1 MKKNYLLLILLVI
14 SLTAVGCIPAQESGS
29 ASSGVSNSPDITA
42 PKGTDNGKTDR
53 QTEPGDDTD
62 PTPGNAFSAA
72 NREFSWAL
80 FKKLNAED
88 SAENIFIS
96 PFSISSAL
104 TMALNGAEGNNRIE
118 MEKTLHYAGMTRE
131 ELNRGYADETRRLSN
146 LDQKITLQ
154 NANSIWI
161 RDGFT
166 VKNDFIDVNR
176 RYLGAEVQTLNFTDP
191 SAADIINNWVSE
203 KTNRMIPKIISPP
216 IPQEAIMYLINAIY
230 FKGEWTSEFKAE
242 NTQQKDFYALDGKTD
257 KVMMMQRNGNI
268 DYFSNEEMQAVR
280 LPYGDE
286 KISMILVLP
295 EKDINQWISDMNADK
310 WMDIVSGFFP
320 ERDLELQI
328 PRFKMEYGIK
338 ELNSALKGLGMKEAF
353 SDTADFSGI
362 AENVCI
368 SSVLH
373 KAVVDV
379 NEKGTEAAAATS
391 VEMVLTS
398 MREPVSFTA
407 NRPFFFAI
415 VYNEE
420 GTLLFMGKK
429 VTGDRE

>member
-1 MKKNYLLLILLVI
+1 
-14 SLTAVGCIPAQESGS
+14 
-29 ASSGVSNSPDITA
+29 
-42 PKGTDNGKTDR
+42 
-53 QTEPGDDTD
+53 
-62 PTPGNAFSAA
+62 
-72 NREFSWAL
+72 
-80 FKKLNAED
+80 
-88 SAENIFIS
+88 
-96 PFSISSAL
+96 
-104 TMALNGAEGNNRIE
+104 
-118 MEKTLHYAGMTRE
+118 
-131 ELNRGYADETRRLSN
+131 
-146 LDQKITLQ
+146 
-154 NANSIWI
+154 
-161 RDGFT
+161 
-166 VKNDFIDVNR
+166 
-176 RYLGAEVQTLNFTDP
+176 
-191 SAADIINNWVSE
+191 
-203 KTNRMIPKIISPP
+203 
-216 IPQEAIMYLINAIY
+216 
-230 FKGEWTSEFKAE
+230 
-242 NTQQKDFYALDGKTD
+242 
-257 KVMMMQRNGNI
+257 MMQRNGNI